1 MRVRD
6 KKATWKKEEMKGYNL
21 TGTSE
26 VGYQTSRQ
34 IDKQK
39 QQKKGSFGCIAKSS
53 LKPLFNI
60 FGSLYICCIRSCR
73 SFVYRK
79 S

>member
-1 MRVRD
+1 
-6 KKATWKKEEMKGYNL
+6 MKGYNL

-60 FGSLYICCIRSCR
+60 FGSLYICLYTFLSLFLYIGKVKLDLRHDMG
-73 SFVYRK
+73 
-79 S
+79 